1 MLREEEPTLDTGRFA
16 QVSSSIFRSEAQSAR
31 VLYAHRMLDVNPG
44 SYQGPGFSRAGK
56 GRSRIPALA
65 AAYGKAHP
73 KIGSAQ
79 YCR

>member
-1 MLREEEPTLDTGRFA
+1 MMSAITGGPRVGVFARLGWDHGDSGDLAALRA
-16 QVSSSIFRSEAQSAR
+16 A
-31 VLYAHRMLDVNPG
+31 PG

-73 KIGSAQ
+73 KIGPAQ